1 MSEEEATVSFKQEID
16 HARKQ
21 WFRPFDNL
29 AHVVSDDRKERKA
42 KAEEERRRKSNEKKE
57 KAKKKKLQA
66 KAKVCEPPRT
76 TSLDIFM

>member
-29 AHVVSDDRKERKA
+29 AHVLNDEKKERKA
-42 KAEEERRRKSNEKKE
+42 KADEEKRKKKE
-57 KAKKKKLQA
+57 KK
-66 KAKVCEPPRT
+66 
-76 TSLDIFM
+76 D